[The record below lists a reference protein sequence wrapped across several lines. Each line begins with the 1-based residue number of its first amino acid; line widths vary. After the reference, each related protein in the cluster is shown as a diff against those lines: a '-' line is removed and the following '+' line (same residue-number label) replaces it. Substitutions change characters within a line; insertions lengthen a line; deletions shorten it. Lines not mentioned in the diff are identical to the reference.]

1 MVTVSYQVPLYA
13 PRHDWAFLQFFSEF
27 LDASAELPIESMFR
41 FKGDGRF
48 GGNSLCVKFNNVVD
62 VAEGWIHSR
71 ETLFSSFVDSYSRV
85 RILAI
90 TWECG

>member
-1 MVTVSYQVPLYA
+1 MVTVGYQVPLDA

-27 LDASAELPIESMFR
+27 LDASAKLPIEKMFW

-62 VAEGWIHSR
+62 VAERRIYSR

-85 RILAI
+85 RVLAI
-90 TWECG
+90 TWACG